1 MEVAVGDWV
10 QAQDRRGHWY
20 DARIVAERGTG
31 ESREVKVHYHR
42 WKSRHDEWLAASGPR
57 VLGEDADLPARPS
70 YRWTAK
76 PGKVHGAD
84 DQYIA
89 EKLLKVRGEGTVREF
104 LVRWKGYTKDDDS
117 WEPEEHIEQSLMM
130 SPRRSSAALSFAT
143 CSRARLAA
151 FAAACFVFFFCVDLF
166 VPKIG
171 LTSFFWRFLRPL
183 VFISARGSSPCASS
197 SSSSSNSSSASR
209 SMSSTSMSSN
219 VESYSECSSSG
230 MSV

>member
-57 VLGEDADLPARPS
+57 VLGEDADLPACPS

-117 WEPEEHIEQSLMM
+117 WEPEEHIEQSLIDDFENPA
-130 SPRRSSAALSFAT
+130 PRTKLARRNAPKIPYTLQQPDVITPEIADLLSVEWTHDVGRKAAAL
-143 CSRARLAA
+143 LAHQREE
-151 FAAACFVFFFCVDLF
+151 FGGR
-166 VPKIG
+166 KI
-171 LTSFFWRFLRPL
+171 TT
-183 VFISARGSSPCASS
+183 ISPCPAWLYK
-197 SSSSSNSSSASR
+197 ALHRAFRLMADECEGVR
-209 SMSSTSMSSN
+209 SLS
-219 VESYSECSSSG
+219 
-230 MSV
+230 